1 MQCANGQIQIID
13 NLFLFQ
19 NLTPQQAL
27 FTSQDGFRPVL
38 VIQNNAGNKA
48 IKVSLGLIPQKSPSS
63 SDALTL
69 CLCPTCASYFYR
81 SRDYFIRRADPL
93 CRTKEAC
100 DYCRL
105 RQGYDFNIYRFTERK
120 SSATENKHQKSMGYK
135 ERADING

>member
-13 NLFLFQ
+13 DLFLFQ

-48 IKVSLGLIPQKSPSS
+48 IKVSLGLTPPKSASS

-69 CLCPTCASYFYR
+69 CLCPSCASYFYH
-81 SRDYFIRRADPL
+81 S
-93 CRTKEAC
+93 KEAC

-105 RQGYDFNIYRFTERK
+105 RHGYDFNLYRFTESK
-120 SSATENKHQKSMGYK
+120 SSSTENKHQESLGYK
-135 ERADING
+135 EGAEINTGHRAVIFNH